1 MRKVCLFMFLLH
13 NAGFYA
19 QAPKSV
25 IITGKVL
32 EKNTQQPLE
41 FATIIL
47 LDAKENSALDETIT
61 NGNGE
66 FRIEENS
73 FLYLN

>member
-1 MRKVCLFMFLLH
+1 MKKVCLFMFLLYS
-13 NAGFYA
+13 AGFF
-19 QAPKSV
+19 APAPNTV
-25 IITGKVL
+25 IVTGEVL

-41 FATIIL
+41 FAAIML
-47 LDAKENSALDETIT
+47 LNGNENSVLDGTIT